1 MSAESRS
8 GRPKAQPP
16 QRSFAGKVLVA
27 AGFLSVAATTLGG
40 AFACVFLMLRLGDSA
55 PLSSLIHEDGRGGL
69 VAGGILLGA
78 VTGLFLPVTLSRL
91 VRGNEDLPRLGAGEA
106 ARKILVLLAFDV
118 YVFVLAVTVSLLG
131 WILPEFVMNLVAV
144 VVIGFSYAPVM
155 LFPWEKYGLDGVIGI
170 RRPGSPRPSASPQTD

>member
-8 GRPKAQPP
+8 DRPKAEPAK
-16 QRSFAGKVLVA
+16 RTFAGNVRFAVAFLLV
-27 AGFLSVAATTLGG
+27 FATTMGG
-40 AFACVFLMLRLGDSA
+40 AFACVYLMLRLGDSA

-78 VTGLFLPVTLSRL
+78 VTGLFLPVTLFRL
-91 VRGNEDLPRLGAGEA
+91 VRGNENLPRLGPGEA

-118 YVFVLAVTVSLLG
+118 YVFVLAVVVSLLG
-131 WILPEFVMNLVAV
+131 WILPEFVVNLVAV

-155 LFPWEKYGLDGVIGI
+155 LFPWEKFGLDGVIGI
-170 RRPGSPRPSASPQTD
+170 RRPGSPPPSASPQTD